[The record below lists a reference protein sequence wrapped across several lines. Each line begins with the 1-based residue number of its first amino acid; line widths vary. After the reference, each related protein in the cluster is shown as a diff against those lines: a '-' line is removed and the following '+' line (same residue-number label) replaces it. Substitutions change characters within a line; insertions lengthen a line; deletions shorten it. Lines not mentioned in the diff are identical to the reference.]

1 LTERGSAT
9 LVVGLGLKSEPD
21 GAVPANATVF
31 DQHSSVFLTSTL
43 PRLLGSGD
51 LSPDAVRTAAAE
63 CNQME
68 SEPIL
73 RQLRTAAS
81 TDSAEADK
89 SKAIEALWRAR
100 VSVDES
106 LIADLMGDG
115 RGTIALDALGL
126 IPKAANANA
135 LLQRARSLA
144 SGGADDAFR
153 AEVDLLRQVMHD
165 DD

>member
-1 LTERGSAT
+1 
-9 LVVGLGLKSEPD
+9 
-21 GAVPANATVF
+21 
-31 DQHSSVFLTSTL
+31 
-43 PRLLGSGD
+43 
-51 LSPDAVRTAAAE
+51 
-63 CNQME
+63 ME

-73 RQLRTAAS
+73 QQLRMVAS
-81 TDSAEADK
+81 GDSAEADK

-135 LLQRARSLA
+135 LLERAKSLA
-144 SGGADDAFR
+144 SGGADDAFQ
-153 AEVDLLRQVMHD
+153 AEVDLLRRVMD
-165 DD
+165 DED